1 MMKKNGAK
9 VSPYST
15 PSVVT
20 SKALLVFPLILII
33 LLLLLLYRIIIA
45 DVILGGIP

>member
-1 MMKKNGAK
+1 MKKNGAK

-15 PSVVT
+15 LSVT